1 MLSSDSPSRHDIQ
14 GPMFIPLTT
23 VSVSLHSLK
32 WENPQ
37 LKTKTNESDY
47 LGTIRGLSVKA
58 LAGPCRTEPTIVTE
72 VGLRRMTIFGT
83 GFYNLI
89 KSEVNI
95 DEL

>member
-1 MLSSDSPSRHDIQ
+1 MR
-14 GPMFIPLTT
+14 
-23 VSVSLHSLK
+23 
-32 WENPQ
+32 
-37 LKTKTNESDY
+37 
-47 LGTIRGLSVKA
+47 LSVKA

-72 VGLRRMTIFGT
+72 VGRRRITIFGT